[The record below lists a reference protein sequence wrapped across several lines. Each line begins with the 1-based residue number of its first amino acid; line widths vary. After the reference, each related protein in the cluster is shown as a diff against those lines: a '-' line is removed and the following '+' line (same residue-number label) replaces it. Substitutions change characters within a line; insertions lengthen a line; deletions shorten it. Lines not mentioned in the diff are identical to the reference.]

1 MNWFGKQKKQP
12 TTTSGGTTRSAASPA
27 VTIVKLKESIATQ
40 EKREEHIQRKVD
52 AMIAEAKAKMAKND
66 KKGALFSMKRK
77 KMYEGELDKIQ
88 NVKMT
93 LETQVMNL
101 ESASQNAETFQAMTA
116 GKTAMSKI
124 REDVG
129 IEKVDDMMDDIREEF
144 EMANEISNAIAQPV
158 DPLLADDDDLLAE
171 LENIGADNLEA
182 ELLQEPKKDIS
193 LPDVPDTKLP
203 SLNKD
208 EAEEMKKLEAELAGL

>member
-1 MNWFGKQKKQP
+1 MNWFGKKKTEP
-12 TTTSGGTTRSAASPA
+12 TTTSGGTTRTVSSPGA
-27 VTIVKLKESIATQ
+27 TIVKLKESIATQ

-101 ESASQNAETFQAMTA
+101 ESASQNAETFQAMSA
-116 GKTAMSKI
+116 GKVAMSKI
-124 REDVG
+124 RDDVG

-158 DPLLADDDDLLAE
+158 DPLLADEDDLLAE
-171 LENIGADNLEA
+171 LENIGADSLEA
-182 ELLQEPKKDIS
+182 ELLEEPKKDIA